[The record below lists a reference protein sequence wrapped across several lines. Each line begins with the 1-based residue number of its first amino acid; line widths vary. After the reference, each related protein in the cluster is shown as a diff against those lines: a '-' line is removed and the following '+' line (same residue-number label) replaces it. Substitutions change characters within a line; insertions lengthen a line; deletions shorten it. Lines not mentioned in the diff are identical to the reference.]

1 MFHSESINSCH
12 ITYLAMQDEYTMT
25 ADEKEARDLKRAM
38 MSDDF
43 PEGPD
48 GDIEARKIF
57 VGEQLLTQ
65 GFVEMM
71 AGGKI
76 LWK

>member
-1 MFHSESINSCH
+1 
-12 ITYLAMQDEYTMT
+12 MT

-38 MSDDF
+38 MSEDF

-57 VGEQLLTQ
+57 VGEILLSDSHI
-65 GFVEMM
+65 FHRVLKLSVSKVM
-71 AGGKI
+71 I
-76 LWK
+76 PR

>member
-1 MFHSESINSCH
+1 MEGCH
-12 ITYLAMQDEYTMT
+12 TIYLTMQDEYTMT

-57 VGEQLLTQ
+57 VGELLTQ
-65 GFVEMM
+65 GFVEIM

>member
-1 MFHSESINSCH
+1 
-12 ITYLAMQDEYTMT
+12 MQDEYTMT

-48 GDIEARKIF
+48 GDLEARKIF
-57 VGEQLLTQ
+57 VGELPTLQDFLIVLQ
-65 GFVEMM
+65 KVGRFKVGQRMSH
-71 AGGKI
+71 
-76 LWK
+76 

>member
-1 MFHSESINSCH
+1 
-12 ITYLAMQDEYTMT
+12 MT

-38 MSDDF
+38 MSEDF

-57 VGEQLLTQ
+57 VGEILLTDSHIFH
-65 GFVEMM
+65 GVL
-71 AGGKI
+71 K
-76 LWK
+76 LSVKL